1 MATTSRHHSHPLRTL
16 IVFGLFC
23 AALVGLMALGNTWTP
38 KLGLDLRGGTTITLT
53 ASNTTGEGAVSAE
66 SLELARTIIQQRVDS
81 IGVGE
86 TEVTTSGDQQI
97 VVSVPNVQQ
106 DELVRM
112 VGQTAQLYFRLVYA
126 QESVSGGTTT
136 DPSAQPTTEAS
147 TEPTT
152 EASTEPTTVATTEPS
167 ASPTVNQRPLPNLPT
182 PVPSPR
188 PSTPAAVQPTT
199 QEVLDWTPSERDQSD
214 YTNFQCGDDFPD
226 VSDQPLITCDEAGTT
241 KFLLSPAVISGKDL
255 VTASAGIPT
264 NQVSWVV
271 SLEFNSTAAA
281 TFETVT
287 KAISTKTSPQ
297 NQFAIV
303 LDGTVISAPY
313 VSESIAGGRA
323 QISGSFNQQ
332 SATQLANVLKY
343 GALPLAFDVSSVDNV
358 SAKLGGEQ
366 LEAGII
372 AGIIGLI
379 LVVAYS
385 IVYYRALSIVVVS
398 SLVVAF
404 GITYAMVVLLGQA
417 MGFALNLPGVAGLIV
432 AIGVTADSFIIYFER
447 IRDEVRD
454 GRTLRTAI
462 EVGWVRSRQTILV
475 ADGVSLLSAV
485 VLFILAIGA
494 VKGFA
499 FTLGLTTLIDIAC
512 VFWFTKP
519 LVSLLG
525 RTKYFGE
532 GRRFSGFEAEHL
544 GAKHQPPLHR
554 RRPRVTAA
562 AAAGN
567 KVASGKAGAKAS
579 GAGTAVQV
587 AEVQTE
593 VADAEV
599 ASDETASGAEAP
611 STKQAEEN

>member
-1 MATTSRHHSHPLRTL
+1 MATTSKHLSHPLRTL
-16 IVFGLFC
+16 IVFLAFSIG
-23 AALVGLMALGNTWTP
+23 LVGLMALGGVWTP

-53 ASNTTGEGAVSAE
+53 ASNTTGQGSVDPE

-86 TEVTTSGDQQI
+86 TEVTTSGDRQI
-97 VVSVPNVQQ
+97 IVAVPNVQQ

-112 VGQTAQLYFRLVYA
+112 VGQTAQLYFRLVYTK
-126 QESVSGGTTT
+126 EGVTP
-136 DPSAQPTTEAS
+136 DPSTQPTA
-147 TEPTT
+147 EPT
-152 EASTEPTTVATTEPS
+152 ESAQSPAPS
-167 ASPTVNQRPLPNLPT
+167 ASPSTNPRPLPNLPT

-188 PSTPAAVQPTT
+188 PTQPGPTPLTT
-199 QEVLDWTPSERDQSD
+199 QQVLDWQPSQRDQSD
-214 YTNFQCGDDFPD
+214 FTNYQCGDPFPD
-226 VSDQPLITCDEAGTT
+226 VSDQPLITCDKTGTA
-241 KFLLSPAVISGKDL
+241 KFLLSPAAISGKDL
-255 VTASAGIPT
+255 VQASAGIPQ
-264 NQVSWVV
+264 NSVSWAVA
-271 SLEFNSTAAA
+271 LEFNSTAAA

-287 KAISTKTSPQ
+287 KAISTRTSPQ

-303 LDGTVISAPY
+303 LDGTVITDPY
-313 VSESIAGGRA
+313 VSKAIPGGKA
-323 QISGSFNQQ
+323 EISGSMNQQ
-332 SATQLANVLKY
+332 SATELANVLKY
-343 GALPLAFDVSSVDNV
+343 GALPLAFDVSSVDTV

-372 AGIIGLI
+372 AGIIGLV

-385 IVYYRALSIVVVS
+385 LLYYRALSLVVVS
-398 SLVVAF
+398 SLVIAF
-404 GITYAMVVLLGQA
+404 GITYAFIVLLGQA

-475 ADGVSLLSAV
+475 ADGVSLLSAI

-499 FTLGLTTLIDIAC
+499 FTLGLTTLIDLAV

-525 RTKYFGE
+525 RTKYFGQ
-532 GRRFSGFEAEHL
+532 GRKFSGFEPEHL

-554 RRPRVTAA
+554 RRPVAKPVAA
-562 AAAGN
+562 AAAS
-567 KVASGKAGAKAS
+567 K
-579 GAGTAVQV
+579 
-587 AEVQTE
+587 
-593 VADAEV
+593 
-599 ASDETASGAEAP
+599 EA
-611 STKQAEEN
+611 

>member
-16 IVFGLFC
+16 IIFLAFSIG
-23 AALVGLMALGNTWTP
+23 LVGLMALGGAWTP

-53 ASNTTGEGAVSAE
+53 ASNTSGQGSVDPA

-86 TEVTTSGDQQI
+86 TEVTTSGDRQI

-112 VGQTAQLYFRLVYA
+112 VGQTAQLYFRLVNA
-126 QESVSGGTTT
+126 QEQVA
-136 DPSAQPTTEAS
+136 AQPGTQPS
-147 TEPTT
+147 TEPTQGAEPST
-152 EASTEPTTVATTEPS
+152 GPSVAASTEPS
-167 ASPTVNQRPLPNLPT
+167 ASPSTNPRPLPKLPT

-188 PSTPAAVQPTT
+188 PTAPGPTPLTT
-199 QEVLDWTPSERDQSD
+199 QQVLDWKPSQRDQSD
-214 YTNFQCGDDFPD
+214 FANFQCGDPFPD
-226 VSDQPLITCDEAGTT
+226 VSDQPLITCDKAGTT
-241 KFLLSPAVISGKDL
+241 KFLLSPTVISGSDL
-255 VTASAGIPT
+255 VTASAGIPQG
-264 NQVSWVV
+264 QVSWVV
-271 SLEFNSTAAA
+271 NLEFNATAGA

-287 KAISTKTSPQ
+287 KELATRTTPQ
-297 NQFAIV
+297 NEFAIV
-303 LDGTVISAPY
+303 LDGKVISYPY
-313 VSESIAGGRA
+313 VTKAIPGGKA
-323 QISGSFNQQ
+323 EISGSFNQQ
-332 SATQLANVLKY
+332 SATELANVLKY
-343 GALPLAFDVSSVDNV
+343 GALPLAFEVSSVDTV

-372 AGIIGLI
+372 AGIIGLV

-385 IVYYRALSIVVVS
+385 VIYYRALALVVVS
-398 SLVVAF
+398 SLVIAF
-404 GITYAMVVLLGQA
+404 GITYAFIVLLGQA

-499 FTLGLTTLIDIAC
+499 FTLGLTTLIDLAV

-519 LVSLLG
+519 LVSVLG

-532 GRRFSGFEAEHL
+532 GRRFSGFEPEHL

-554 RRPRVTAA
+554 RPRPARP
-562 AAAGN
+562 
-567 KVASGKAGAKAS
+567 VAPATK
-579 GAGTAVQV
+579 
-587 AEVQTE
+587 
-593 VADAEV
+593 
-599 ASDETASGAEAP
+599 EA
-611 STKQAEEN
+611 